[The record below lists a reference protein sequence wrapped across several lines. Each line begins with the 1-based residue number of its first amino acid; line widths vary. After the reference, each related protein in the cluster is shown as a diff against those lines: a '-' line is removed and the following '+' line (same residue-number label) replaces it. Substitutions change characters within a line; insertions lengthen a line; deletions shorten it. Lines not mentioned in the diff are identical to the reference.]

1 VSTDLYHFMQELVK
15 TYPQYHKSP
24 FYVFGESYAGHYV
37 PATGATIMKG
47 NMAHNSEYIA
57 LKGVAIGNGLT
68 DPEIQYAYYP
78 QMAFKSPTTPPVIS
92 KEVYEQMVDAVPSCI
107 NLIKGCKTDD
117 RKCSQAFVE
126 CNANLI
132 DPVQDTGVNQY
143 DLRVPC
149 STPPLCGD
157 YSFVGNYLNSQKV
170 KKTLGV
176 TKEWHTCNFGVNN
189 MFHVDWMHSQAHH
202 IPEMMK
208 NGVRVLIY
216 NGDVDFIC
224 NWMGNKAYLLNMK
237 WDGHDAF
244 NAAKDVPWKVNGK
257 EVGLE
262 RRHGPLSFLQIH
274 RAGHMVPQD
283 QPAVA
288 MLMADSFVEGKVLVS
303 EQ

>member
-1 VSTDLYHFMQELVK
+1 VTPS
-15 TYPQYHKSP
+15 
-24 FYVFGESYAGHYV
+24 VFF
-37 PATGATIMKG
+37 T
-47 NMAHNSEYIA
+47 
-57 LKGVAIGNGLT
+57 
-68 DPEIQYAYYP
+68 
-78 QMAFKSPTTPPVIS
+78 
-92 KEVYEQMVDAVPSCI
+92 
-107 NLIKGCKTDD
+107 
-117 RKCSQAFVE
+117 FVE

-157 YSFVGNYLNSQKV
+157 YSFVGEYLNSQKV

-224 NWMGNKAYLLNMK
+224 NWMGNKAWTRALI
-237 WDGHDAF
+237 WSGHEEFDG
-244 NAAKDVPWKVNGK
+244 AADQDWTYGSSATKGGKVRSAPASSGK
-257 EVGLE
+257 GSLT
-262 RRHGPLSFLQIH
+262 FLQVYE
-274 RAGHMVPQD
+274 AGHMVPMD
-283 QPAVA
+283 QPEAA
-288 MLMADSFVEGKVLVS
+288 SALFEGFIQNKSFTD
-303 EQ
+303 